1 MKVNAI
7 KLAGFILSAYPNVP
21 IYPMKLQKLAY
32 YAKVWSIVANKN
44 FIDAD
49 FERWDYGPVNRE
61 IYSAYREYSKEIIPC
76 PSEPVSL
83 EPEQEDFIKFVLDN
97 YIDQSA
103 VALSIQTHNEDPWI
117 NTDHNGIISE
127 REIINYYSK
136 QNFAK
141 NFERP
146 NYKEGPFY
154 VLKTNSWH
162 SFTMD
167 MDSKEASFYESYP
180 SYDEFVQRSQQAKS
194 DFKNL
199 LNEFVSK
206 SN

>member
-7 KLAGFILSAYPNVP
+7 KLAKFILSAYPDVP

-32 YAKVWSIVANKN
+32 YAKVWSIVAEKH

-49 FERWDYGPVNRE
+49 FERWEHGPVNWQ
-61 IYSAYREYSKEIIPC
+61 IYNAYRDYRKMVIP
-76 PSEPVSL
+76 PPEEPVSL

-117 NTDHNGIISE
+117 NTGHNQ
-127 REIINYYSK
+127 IINEQVIKDYYSK

-141 NFERP
+141 NFDRS
-146 NYKEGPFY
+146 NYKDGRFY

-167 MDSKEASFYESYP
+167 MTSKEASFYETYP
-180 SYDEFVQRSQQAKS
+180 SYDEFVKRSQRAKTEFE
-194 DFKNL
+194 DFLK
-199 LNEFVSK
+199 EFIS
-206 SN
+206 SNN